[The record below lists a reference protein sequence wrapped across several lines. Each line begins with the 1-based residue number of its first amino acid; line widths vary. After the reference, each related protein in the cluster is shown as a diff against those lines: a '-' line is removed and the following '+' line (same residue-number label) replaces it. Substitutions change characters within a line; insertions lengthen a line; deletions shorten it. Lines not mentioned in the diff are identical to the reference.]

1 MAEISGSTTELQV
14 LRHITQVAPVEGT
27 PHITRVLDEFEHR
40 GPNGVHK
47 CLVFE
52 PMGPSVNSMVEE
64 LPQFNPRKR
73 WMKVRYPLWM
83 AKSILK
89 QSLQALA
96 FLHENGIAHGDF
108 QPGNILF
115 TLNNIDSTPED
126 VLRQE
131 EDIQAEL
138 ISPPVQRLDGKE
150 DKWAP
155 RYLCVAQPLVQ
166 FTCYTEGFKVKLSD
180 MGGGEFFVLLLLS

>member
-1 MAEISGSTTELQV
+1 
-14 LRHITQVAPVEGT
+14 
-27 PHITRVLDEFEHR
+27 
-40 GPNGVHK
+40 
-47 CLVFE
+47 
-52 PMGPSVNSMVEE
+52 MVEE
-64 LPQFNPRKR
+64 LPQFKPRR
-73 WMKVRYPLWM
+73 RGMKVRYPLWM

-131 EDIQAEL
+131 EDIQARL

-155 RYLCVAQPLVQ
+155 RYLCVAQPLVP
-166 FTCYTEGFKVKLSD
+166 FTCYTEGFKVKLWD
-180 MGGGEFFVLLLLS
+180 MGGGESLPFQLSVLFLLNIYTYT

>member
-1 MAEISGSTTELQV
+1 
-14 LRHITQVAPVEGT
+14 
-27 PHITRVLDEFEHR
+27 
-40 GPNGVHK
+40 
-47 CLVFE
+47 
-52 PMGPSVNSMVEE
+52 
-64 LPQFNPRKR
+64 
-73 WMKVRYPLWM
+73 MKVRYPLWM

-96 FLHENGIAHGDF
+96 FLHQNGIAHGDF

-115 TLNNIDSTPED
+115 TVNNIDSTPED

-131 EDIQAEL
+131 EDIQAGL

-155 RYLCVAQPLVQ
+155 RYLCIAHPLSP
-166 FTCYTEGFKVKLSD
+166 FTYYAEGFKVKLSD
-180 MGGGEFFVLLLLS
+180 MGGGESLLFQ